1 MDSSNKPI
9 ELIVQQGQNVLA
21 SMKDLKRSAKK
32 KNKERS
38 DFYQKFC
45 ANDHSFAVY
54 TFIDSAIGQSAEV
67 QAFQQ
72 KLDLFSEDFAG
83 ITTNFDTVV
92 DMKHVEETYE
102 DVFTAYNEMVHALGF
117 ADKAVNAKRF

>member
-1 MDSSNKPI
+1 MLRKKI
-9 ELIVQQGQNVLA
+9 KNVLT
-21 SMKDLKRSAKK
+21 SI
-32 KNKERS
+32 KNFARTII
-38 DFYQKFC
+38 
-45 ANDHSFAVY
+45 SFAVY